1 MRPSSQPSRQ
11 PTSKPSRQPIQQ
23 PTAQPSR
30 QPTRQPTAQPSRQP
44 SRRPTLRPSL
54 QPTTQPTAH
63 PTGYGCTSAHLA
75 CLACTAQ
82 LLYPVCESYGQFSCF
97 FAGGMPPVPAAT
109 PMPTIKLAPYR
120 PGNVV
125 LQVTQ
130 QVSGLSPQSTNTT
143 AFAAIFEQAVLAIV
157 SPTAQVTN
165 FRIVSITPASTST
178 VRALLGSVVPTQPE
192 NPAGKYVLAVLYQFA
207 AATTNSTGLTG
218 VLRRAVATGQ
228 FTSWLQ
234 ANGYPAASVSQ
245 PPSIAVVTP
254 PAAAPAAAPSEP
266 YVWAVGVVV
275 GFVVFVYLFWSG
287 SRRIRMRNKLAKK
300 NLGDDDDDDD
310 ADDDDAFYGISGG
323 SSVGDDGVEDDWEED
338 ERRRGSA
345 ASKRAA
351 RAASRQAAAAAAA
364 YNYDDFEEED
374 DGTET
379 GAALNVGALGAAAA
393 VAGSRAAALATAAAE
408 RQSRIN
414 NRFVRPR
421 VFAPEDGD
429 DADAADDD
437 GGGADDGSDR
447 RGLPRAGPTR
457 RSTATIAPPSPA
469 DDSVVDDDEI
479 ILI

>member
-1 MRPSSQPSRQ
+1 
-11 PTSKPSRQPIQQ
+11 
-23 PTAQPSR
+23 
-30 QPTRQPTAQPSRQP
+30 
-44 SRRPTLRPSL
+44 LRPSL

-165 FRIVSITPASTST
+165 FRIVSITPASAST

-300 NLGDDDDDDD
+300 NLGDDDDNDDDDD

-379 GAALNVGALGAAAA
+379 GTALNVGALGAAAA
-393 VAGSRAAALATAAAE
+393 VAGSRAAAAAVAKAAAAAE

-437 GGGADDGSDR
+437 GSGGADDGSDR
-447 RGLPRAGPTR
+447 RGSAPRAGPTR
-457 RSTATIAPPSPA
+457 RSTAAIAPTSPA